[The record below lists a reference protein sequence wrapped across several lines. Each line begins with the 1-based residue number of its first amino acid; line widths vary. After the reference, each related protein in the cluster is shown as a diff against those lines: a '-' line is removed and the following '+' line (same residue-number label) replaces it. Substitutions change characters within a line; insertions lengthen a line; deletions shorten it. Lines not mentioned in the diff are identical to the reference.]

1 VPIAREAE
9 AAGFRLVYR
18 DVTGSTNDDAVA
30 ALRAGDRGK
39 LWSVAGAQ
47 MQGRGRHGRVWASPA
62 GNLYASLLLVDPC
75 EMRYAAQLGY
85 LVGLSLHDAIAE
97 LAPDHVRNVKL
108 KWPNDVLFDGAKI
121 AGILL
126 EGHRAPDGTFA
137 LVVGI
142 GVNVTDSPSDAPY
155 PTSRIAAFAPQLDR
169 KTLFEALS
177 RALALRYTRWRAAE
191 DADFALAQL
200 RKEWITRAAGLDQT
214 VTIRLPSGPRE
225 GIFTGLDNE
234 GRLLLATG
242 TGIVTI
248 DAGDLFF
255 PDQAAPTPARAA
267 RDDIED

>member
-1 VPIAREAE
+1 
-9 AAGFRLVYR
+9 
-18 DVTGSTNDDAVA
+18 
-30 ALRAGDRGK
+30 LR
-39 LWSVAGAQ
+39 
-47 MQGRGRHGRVWASPA
+47 
-62 GNLYASLLLVDPC
+62 
-75 EMRYAAQLGY
+75 
-85 LVGLSLHDAIAE
+85 
-97 LAPDHVRNVKL
+97 L
-108 KWPNDVLFDGAKI
+108 KWPNDLLHDGAKI

-142 GVNVTDSPSDAPY
+142 GVNITGSPSDAPY
-155 PTSRIAAFAPQLDR
+155 PTSRIAAFAPEVDW

-177 RALALRYTRWRAAE
+177 RALALRYTRWRAAS
-191 DADFALAQL
+191 DAGFALAQL

-214 VTIRLPSGPRE
+214 VTIRLPSGPRQ

-255 PDQAAPTPARAA
+255 PDQAAPTPARAG